1 VSDLSVLD
9 AVGQAE
15 LVRRGDASP
24 RELVEAAIA
33 RIESVDPAL
42 NAVVA
47 RFFDR
52 ALAEVDAGL
61 PDGPFRG
68 VPFLLKDLGAT
79 LAGTIQTEGS
89 RAFRTKA
96 SVSDSEL
103 TRRYRAAGL
112 VILGKTATPEF
123 GNHSTAEAVLWG
135 PTRNPWDPTRTAGGS
150 SGGSGAAVASG
161 MVPAAHGNDGAGSIR
176 IPASCCGLVGMKPT
190 RGRNSWA
197 PAGDVLSGVAMEHVL
212 TRSVRDNAA
221 ILDATAGWVPGDP
234 SIAPAPERPYREE
247 VGRDAGRLRIAWT
260 ATPPFE
266 GVAVD
271 PACVAAARDTAALL
285 ASLGHE
291 VEEDAPVF
299 DGETLIEP
307 FARVWAIANEE
318 AHRSVVRHLGREP
331 ELDELEVT
339 TWELIEYAKR
349 FDAVD
354 LLDALAQLAAA
365 SRSIGSFFETHDA
378 WLTPTLARPPE
389 LLGVLNQSK
398 GGAVEWWRF
407 DCSFNPWNPIAN
419 MTGQPAISLPLA
431 TTAAG
436 LPIGVLLTGRFGDES
451 TLFRLAGQLE
461 ATRPWHD
468 RRPPIHAGPPQ
479 PTPTISS
486 DEIVGRAAGA

>member
-1 VSDLSVLD
+1 MSSDLAILD
-9 AVGQAE
+9 AVAQAE
-15 LVRRGDASP
+15 LVRRGDATP
-24 RELVEAAIA
+24 RELVEAAIS
-33 RIESVDPAL
+33 RIENVDPAL

-61 PDGPFRG
+61 PDGRFRG

-79 LAGTIQTEGS
+79 LGGTIQTEGS
-89 RAFRTKA
+89 RALRTK
-96 SVSDSEL
+96 VTPSDSEL
-103 TRRYRAAGL
+103 TRRYRAAGF

-135 PTRNPWDPTRTAGGS
+135 PTHNPWDHSRTTGGS

-176 IPASCCGLVGMKPT
+176 IPASCCGLVGLKPT

-212 TRSVRDNAA
+212 TRSVRDSAA
-221 ILDATAGWVPGDP
+221 ILDVTAGWVPGDP
-234 SIAPAPERPYREE
+234 SVAPVPERPFAEE
-247 VGRDAGRLRIAWT
+247 VGRDPGRLRIAWT
-260 ATPPFE
+260 ATPPFD

-271 PACVAAARDTAALL
+271 PACAGAVRDAAGLL
-285 ASLGHE
+285 ATLGHDVGE
-291 VEEDAPVF
+291 AAPAF
-299 DGETLIEP
+299 DGESLIEP

-331 ELDELEVT
+331 EADELEET
-339 TWELIEYAKR
+339 TWELIDYAQR

-354 LLDALAQLAAA
+354 LLDALAALTAA
-365 SRSIGSFFETHDA
+365 SRAIGPFFETHDA
-378 WLTPTLARPPE
+378 WLTPTLARPPDR
-389 LLGVLNQSK
+389 LGILNQSR

-419 MTGQPAISLPLA
+419 LTGQPAMSLPLA
-431 TTAAG
+431 MTADG
-436 LPIGVLLTGRFGDES
+436 LPIGILLSGRFGDES

-461 ATRPWHD
+461 AARPWRD
-468 RRPPIHAGPPQ
+468 RRPPIHA
-479 PTPTISS
+479 
-486 DEIVGRAAGA
+486 AAPVHA